1 MIQLVIFLLVIASA
15 IIVLINCNIIH
26 TSIIDVYYH
35 IKCYT
40 ALVYSE
46 FANNHEQLNT
56 YQGPRKH
63 INNGI

>member
-1 MIQLVIFLLVIASA
+1 M
-15 IIVLINCNIIH
+15 
-26 TSIIDVYYH
+26 SIIDVYYH

>member
-15 IIVLINCNIIH
+15 IIVLINCNII
-26 TSIIDVYYH
+26 YEYNRH
-35 IKCYT
+35 ILSYKVFT
-40 ALVYSE
+40 ALVSSE